1 MAYSDMTVGTSPGE
15 RSVPAVNQMASE
27 QERYCSSAIFQKKVP
42 ALKEEVSTHEDEG
55 LKIILL

>member
-1 MAYSDMTVGTSPGE
+1 MTVGTSPGE